1 MAEPQDDTERRPEGR
16 GLGSPHL
23 WVTSTYFAEGFPYAL
38 VNNIAELLFQALGAS
53 LQAIGLTA
61 IFHLPWNLK
70 FLWAPALDR
79 YETKRRFMLA
89 CEIAALVLVLALAV
103 LGEST
108 TLAMLA
114 FVFVLLAIVSATHDI
129 AIDGFYLEALDKKG
143 QSKFV
148 GYRAAAYRG
157 SVLLASGPILIVIGE
172 LGWRAGWLIC
182 ALVVLALLAYHWR
195 WLPRVEPM
203 LPPLRTWFEPARV
216 RKLLAIAALVLAIVL
231 SNRLWSWWPVLSA
244 WWRDRIHGVPFF
256 GQLSLEGW
264 IGLVLLTSVVLAMA
278 LLGRLRAWLARH
290 DSRYARAF
298 LDLLDRPRMAR
309 ALAFI
314 ILFRTGES
322 FLMKMRMPFLRQECG
337 MDLQTYG
344 LINGTLGW
352 SATLVATL
360 VGGWL
365 IARHGLRRWMWP
377 FVLAQNIPNLLYA
390 WAADQPDPSALG
402 PVVLGAVVVGEDLGA
417 GLGTAVFMVYL
428 MRCVDPRHKATHMA
442 VLTAI
447 MSIGFTL
454 AGVASGF
461 LAEAMGFP
469 SYFVMTFLA
478 TGPSMLLMPFVPY
491 IDRRAD
497 EESGS
502 ASSRA

>member
-1 MAEPQDDTERRPEGR
+1 MAEPQEEPERRDEGR
-16 GLGSPHL
+16 GLRSPHL

-79 YETKRRFMLA
+79 YETKRRFMIG
-89 CEIAALVLVLALAV
+89 CEIVVLALVLLLAA
-103 LGEST
+103 LGQAT

-114 FVFVLLAIVSATHDI
+114 FVFILLAIVSATHDI
-129 AIDGFYLEALDKKG
+129 AIDAFYLEALDEKG
-143 QSKFV
+143 QSKYV

-172 LGWRAGWLIC
+172 LGWRIGWLLC
-182 ALVVLALLAYHWR
+182 ALVVAAFLVYHWR
-195 WLPRVEPM
+195 FLPRVER
-203 LPPLRTWFEPARV
+203 LQPPLRLWFTPRRV
-216 RKLLAIAALVLAIVL
+216 TAIGIAAAILVAIVL
-231 SNRLWSWWPVLSA
+231 VERLWPWWSTFRA
-244 WWRDRIHGVPFF
+244 WWNARIGGIPFF

-264 IGLVLLTSVVLAMA
+264 IGLVLLTVVVAALAM
-278 LLGRLRAWLARH
+278 LGRLRNWLARH
-290 DSRYARAF
+290 DSPYARAF
-298 LDLLDRPRMAR
+298 LHLLDRPLMGR

-314 ILFRTGES
+314 VLFRSGES

-337 MDLQTYG
+337 MDIETYG

-352 SATLVATL
+352 SATLLATL

-365 IARHGLRRWMWP
+365 IARHGLRRWLWP
-377 FVLAQNIPNLLYA
+377 FLLAQNIPNLLYA
-390 WAADQPDPSALG
+390 WAASQPDPGALG
-402 PVVLGAVVVGEDLGA
+402 PVVLGSVVIGEDVGA

-461 LAEAMGFP
+461 LADLLGFS
-469 SYFVMTFLA
+469 SYFVLTFVA
-478 TGPSMLLMPFVPY
+478 TVPSMLLVPFVPY
-491 IDRRAD
+491 LDRPQDRPAGSTPGRA
-497 EESGS
+497 
-502 ASSRA
+502 

>member
-1 MAEPQDDTERRPEGR
+1 MPEPQEEPERPAEGR
-16 GLGSPHL
+16 GLRSPHL

-79 YETKRRFMLA
+79 YETKRRFMLG
-89 CEIAALVLVLALAV
+89 CEIVVLVLVLLLAV

-114 FVFVLLAIVSATHDI
+114 FVFILLAIVSATHDI
-129 AIDGFYLEALDKKG
+129 AIDAFYLEALDEKG
-143 QSKFV
+143 QSKYV

-157 SVLLASGPILIVIGE
+157 SVLLASGPILIVVGA
-172 LGWRAGWLIC
+172 LGWRIGWLLC
-182 ALVVLALLAYHWR
+182 ALVMAAILAYHWR
-195 WLPRVEPM
+195 YLPRVER
-203 LPPLRTWFEPARV
+203 LQPPVRTWFTPRRV
-216 RKLLAIAALVLAIVL
+216 RALAAAAAVFAAVVL
-231 SNRLWSWWPVLSA
+231 SNRLWSWWVPLRA
-244 WWRDRIHGVPFF
+244 WWNELIRDVPFF
-256 GQLSLEGW
+256 GELSLEGW
-264 IGLVLLTSVVLAMA
+264 IGVVLLTVVVVALAS
-278 LLGRLRAWLARH
+278 LGRLRDWLARH
-290 DSRYARAF
+290 DSPYARAF
-298 LDLLDRPRMAR
+298 LHLLDRPLMGR

-314 ILFRTGES
+314 VLFRTGES

-337 MDLQTYG
+337 MDIETFG

-352 SATLVATL
+352 SATLLATL

-365 IARHGLRRWMWP
+365 IARHGLRRWLWP

-390 WAADQPDPSALG
+390 WAAGQPDPGALG
-402 PVVLGAVVVGEDLGA
+402 SVVLGTVVVGEDIGA

-461 LAEAMGFP
+461 LADMLGFQ

-478 TGPSMLLMPFVPY
+478 TVPSMLLLPFVPY
-491 IDRRAD
+491 LDPSPAAPADRA
-497 EESGS
+497 
-502 ASSRA
+502 